1 MDFLCINIDVLLLYG
16 VAMHGLFAVAL
27 GLGEAN
33 PARGKSSQ
41 GQRHRMRRP
50 GEERKVNA
58 S

>member
-1 MDFLCINIDVLLLYG
+1 VLLLYG

-41 GQRHRMRRP
+41 GRRHY
-50 GEERKVNA
+50 
-58 S
+58 SF